1 MALYLYC
8 RLRIKSPIMSTILNI
23 LSIPIAKLE
32 CYPVVIIQSI
42 LGKVLLSG
50 TKSSG
55 GGSFKK
61 TRKGGRLTIHMG
73 RCLV

>member
-1 MALYLYC
+1 
-8 RLRIKSPIMSTILNI
+8 MSTILNI

-32 CYPVVIIQSI
+32 CYPVIIIQSI

-50 TKSSG
+50 TKSG